1 MNLYEYEAK
10 RIFAEF
16 GIPVPPSVRITKAE
30 ELRKVHFGYPLVL
43 KCQVMAGGRGKAGGI
58 QLPKDL
64 KEGEETAKKLLN
76 LTIKGSKT
84 ESLLVEPAIRI
95 ARELYL
101 AVTLD
106 REQGCPIFIASAE
119 GGIEIESSG
128 KVITMPIRYPVQA
141 YVGREL
147 AKKLGF
153 TGSLLNKVADV
164 ANKLYKCFEA
174 RDLDLAEINPL
185 FITDGEDVLAGDGK
199 IIVNDDSL
207 NRQKAFKGWKET
219 HMSDLS
225 ALEQRAQKHDLN
237 LVELDGN
244 IGILCNGAGLTMA
257 TMDMVKKFGGEPGN
271 FLDAGGGSDQAKT
284 LAALEIVHEN
294 PKVDV
299 ILLNILGGITACD
312 EVAGALVQFMEKH
325 PDRQLVVRL
334 RGNNQDKAE
343 EILAKSG
350 VKLIPDIE
358 SAVKEAVAVAKAGN
372 KQPVG
377 AKA

>member
-16 GIPVPPSVRITKAE
+16 GITVPPAVRITKPE

-58 QLPKDL
+58 KFPKDL
-64 KEGEETAKKLLN
+64 AEGEKLVKDLMN
-76 LTIKGSKT
+76 LTIKDSKT
-84 ESLLVEPAIRI
+84 ESVLVEPSMNI

-106 REQGCPIFIASAE
+106 RNQGCPIFIASAE

-128 KVITMPIRYPVQA
+128 NVITMPIHQPFGA
-141 YVGREL
+141 FMGREL
-147 AKKLGF
+147 ARKLGL
-153 TGSLLNKVADV
+153 TGSVALKVADV
-164 ANKLYKCFEA
+164 ANKLYKVFEA

-185 FITDGEDVLAGDGK
+185 VITAGEDVVALDGK

-207 NRQKAFKGWKET
+207 GRQKSFTGWQEK
-219 HMSDLS
+219 HLVDLS
-225 ALEQRAQKHDLN
+225 DRERRAVLGGLN

-257 TMDMVKKFGGEPGN
+257 TMDMVKAFGGEPGN
-271 FLDAGGGSDQAKT
+271 FLDVGGGSDQEKT
-284 LAALEIVHEN
+284 LAALEIVNEN
-294 PKVDV
+294 PNVKV

-312 EVAGALVQFMEKH
+312 EVAGALVDFMKKYPE
-325 PDRQLVVRL
+325 RQMVVRL
-334 RGNNQDKAE
+334 RGNNQEAAE
-343 EILAKSG
+343 QILAKSG
-350 VKLIPDIE
+350 LKLIPDLE
-358 SAVKEAVAVAKAGN
+358 AAVKEAVSKSKSKELA
-372 KQPVG
+372 G